1 MPISISPVDQLH
13 WSLFIAPSSLFD
25 KQLLKYSPNLL
36 SEMVYVYNYLQVKK
50 EGFASVTANI
60 RHDTSVQQGNTLGL
74 RCSSNI
80 FKKVGVGGVRPD
92 CINHEL

>member
-1 MPISISPVDQLH
+1 MPISIPQVDQLH

-25 KQLLKYSPNLL
+25 KQLLDYSSNLL
-36 SEMVYVYNYLQVKK
+36 SETVYNYLQVK

-74 RCSSNI
+74 SCSWNV
-80 FKKVGVGGVRPD
+80 KKKIRF
-92 CINHEL
+92 

>member
-1 MPISISPVDQLH
+1 MPISISQVDQLH

-25 KQLLKYSPNLL
+25 RQLLNYSSNLL
-36 SEMVYVYNYLQVKK
+36 SETVCVYNYLQVKK
-50 EGFASVTANI
+50 GFASVAANI

-74 RCSSNI
+74 NCSSNVKKKK
-80 FKKVGVGGVRPD
+80 KKVLMPD